1 MSLGDERELVPLGAG
16 FDVAKR
22 GYSRAQVDEHLE
34 RLDADLKMLTA
45 DRDAAIAQ
53 AGDLA
58 RQLEI
63 ARGEIA
69 DLRGQV
75 DRLAQP
81 PTSVEGLSERLQRML
96 RLAQDESAD
105 TRARAEAEAG
115 HIRAKAETDASAM
128 RARYE
133 QLLTELDLRR
143 KEMEAEHRK
152 VLEDARAQA
161 KEITDKAEAERT
173 KLDTESSDRR
183 TKVEEDFEIAMAS
196 RRTEAMRVLAEQEAA
211 SKAEAARRVQEATQD
226 AADIRAKIL
235 EEENATKAEVER
247 RQRESV
253 ADANK
258 RRQDSINEANARLAE
273 AADEARR
280 RVSTATDESNR
291 RITQANERVDSLR
304 KVRGGLAEQVRA
316 ARAVLAEAH
325 TVLGDEVKVPA
336 EITTDLKAADLKSD
350 APAAESDTGK
360 TKPVNDVEETIRIR
374 ASDVPKP
381 PAASKQAAKA
391 TPKPTPKPSPRPS
404 GARKATGE

>member
-22 GYSRAQVDEHLE
+22 VHSRAQVDEHLE

-152 VLEDARAQA
+152 VREDARAQA
-161 KEITDKAEAERT
+161 KEITDKAAAERT
-173 KLDTESSDRR
+173 RLDTESADRR
-183 TKVEEDFEIAMAS
+183 TKVEEDFELAMAA
-196 RRTEAMRVLAEQEAA
+196 RRTAALRVLAEQAA

-235 EEENATKAEVER
+235 EEEKTTRAEIDR

-280 RVSTATDESNR
+280 RVTTATEESNR
-291 RITQANERVDSLR
+291 RITQANERVDALR
-304 KVRGGLAEQVRA
+304 KVRGGQAEQVRA
-316 ARAVLAEAH
+316 ARAELAEAH

-336 EITTDLKAADLKSD
+336 DVTTDLKAADLKAD
-350 APAAESDTGK
+350 ADTGK
-360 TKPVNDVEETIRIR
+360 TKPVGDVEETIRIK
-374 ASDVPKP
+374 ASDVPM
-381 PAASKQAAKA
+381 
-391 TPKPTPKPSPRPS
+391 
-404 GARKATGE
+404 

>member
-161 KEITDKAEAERT
+161 AEITGKAEAERT

-183 TKVEEDFEIAMAS
+183 TKVEEDFEIAMAA
-196 RRTEAMRVLAEQEAA
+196 RRSEAMRVLAEQEAA
-211 SKAEAARRVQEATQD
+211 SKAEAARRVHEATQD
-226 AADIRAKIL
+226 AADIRTKIL
-235 EEENATKAEVER
+235 DEEKSAKAEIDR

-258 RRQDSINEANARLAE
+258 RRQDSLNEANARLAE

-325 TVLGDEVKVPA
+325 TVLGDDVKVPA
-336 EITTDLKAADLKSD
+336 EVTADLKATDLKPDQ
-350 APAAESDTGK
+350 PAAKSDTGK

-381 PAASKQAAKA
+381 KPAAKP

-404 GARKATGE
+404 GAQKATGE

>member
-34 RLDADLKMLTA
+34 RLDGDLKMLTA
-45 DRDAAIAQ
+45 DRDAAIGQ

-63 ARGEIA
+63 ARGEIS

-152 VLEDARAQA
+152 VLEDARAEG
-161 KEITDKAEAERT
+161 KKITDDAEAERRR
-173 KLDTESSDRR
+173 LDTESQDRR

-196 RRTEAMRVLAEQEAA
+196 RRNEAMRVLAEQEAA

-226 AADIRAKIL
+226 AADIRTKVL
-235 EEENATKAEVER
+235 DEETAARAEIER

-258 RRQDSINEANARLAE
+258 RKQDSVNEANARLAE

-280 RVSTATDESNR
+280 RVTTATEESNR
-291 RITQANERVDSLR
+291 RITQANERVDALR
-304 KVRGGLAEQVRA
+304 KVRGGLAEQVRS
-316 ARAVLAEAH
+316 ARTVLAEAH
-325 TVLGDEVKVPA
+325 HVLGDQPPVPA
-336 EITTDLKAADLKSD
+336 EVKADLEDTETTVRSD
-350 APAAESDTGK
+350 AG
-360 TKPVNDVEETIRIR
+360 NDVEKTVRLNSAAI
-374 ASDVPKP
+374 PK
-381 PAASKQAAKA
+381 
-391 TPKPTPKPSPRPS
+391 PKPSPRPS
-404 GARKATGE
+404 GAAKPTGE